1 MRPHTFA
8 SLAAALCLMAPRSL
22 WAQAE
27 AEADEEDTVEASP
40 DAPDTDEPARV
51 EQIPSTARAP
61 SPFPM
66 MGPNRELILGDN
78 FLIRPGIMVQHWTE
92 LFQDRVRQ
100 PNGDPGEFQM
110 NTYVRRPRFFV
121 AGLVFKKVGFLI
133 LLEAPDLGISAPA
146 GGKNFDALQML
157 DAFLSFTPHPAISLQ
172 AGLFLVPFSRNILQS
187 ATTYL
192 SHDILATS
200 ATFLVQTQTSQL
212 RDTGLQLKGQ
222 LLGGHFEY
230 RLAMLQGIRQAPA
243 QEGTRAGKNP
253 FRFTGYLQYDFL
265 DTESGYV
272 FDGTYFGR
280 KKVFGLSAGV
290 DYQKLEGAGVDAYLA
305 FSGAA
310 FANIPLS
317 GNAET
322 GGDEVSALLQV
333 LHFDPGTT
341 LQPPPAP
348 GGVAKQNDIGV
359 ELAYYN
365 KGLSASVY
373 GKFERRMHS
382 DAIFEP
388 ADLQIIGGGV
398 KYYLAES
405 AAFVNLAY
413 NQYDT
418 PNADQ
423 NVFNPFNQLLLQ
435 LQLAYY

>member
-1 MRPHTFA
+1 
-8 SLAAALCLMAPRSL
+8 
-22 WAQAE
+22 
-27 AEADEEDTVEASP
+27 
-40 DAPDTDEPARV
+40 
-51 EQIPSTARAP
+51 
-61 SPFPM
+61 
-66 MGPNRELILGDN
+66 
-78 FLIRPGIMVQHWTE
+78 
-92 LFQDRVRQ
+92 
-100 PNGDPGEFQM
+100 
-110 NTYVRRPRFFV
+110 
-121 AGLVFKKVGFLI
+121 
-133 LLEAPDLGISAPA
+133 
-146 GGKNFDALQML
+146 ML

-200 ATFLVQTQTSQL
+200 ATFIAQTQTSQL

-222 LLGGHFEY
+222 LLGGHLEY
-230 RLAMLQGIRQAPA
+230 RLAMLQGIRQPPA
-243 QEGTRAGKNP
+243 QEGTRSGKNP
-253 FRFTGYLQYDFL
+253 FRLTGYLQYDFL

-290 DYQKLEGAGVDAYLA
+290 DYQKLEGAGIDPYLA

-317 GNAET
+317 GDRET
-322 GGDEVSALLQV
+322 GGDEVSALVQV

-359 ELAYYN
+359 ELAYYS
-365 KGLSASVY
+365 KGLSASIY

-382 DAIFEP
+382 EAIFEA
-388 ADLQIIGGGV
+388 ADLQIIGGGL
-398 KYYLAES
+398 KYFLAES

-413 NQYDT
+413 NYYDT

-423 NVFNPFNQLLLQ
+423 LAFNPFSQLLLQ